1 MKRGLVILMLAV
13 ALVQCS
19 DSRQA
24 IYSDSQSFENDTWKR
39 FTKLHFDIPVEKTDK
54 TYDLFFN
61 FVYSDDFQHDQIPVH
76 AILNSP
82 SGEERIYTF
91 HIQVRDTT
99 GQDMG
104 KKSEDSKYYHL
115 EAPLWQEVSFPE
127 KGEVALSFE
136 QIIPK
141 FSTTGIHKAGVKVYY
156 SEE

>member
-1 MKRGLVILMLAV
+1 MKRGLVILILAF
-13 ALVQCS
+13 ALLQCS

-24 IYSDSQSFENDTWKR
+24 IYSNSKSFEKDTWKR
-39 FTKLHFDIPVEKTDK
+39 FTKLHFNIPVEETDK
-54 TYDLFFN
+54 KYDLYFKV
-61 FVYSDDFQHDQIPVH
+61 VYSDDFQHDQIPIH
-76 AILNSP
+76 AILNSS

-91 HIQVRDTT
+91 HILVRDTT
-99 GQDMG
+99 GQDRG
-104 KKSEDSKYYHL
+104 KKSEESKYFHL
-115 EAPLWQEVSFPE
+115 EAPLWQDVSFPE